1 MTAEWPLDPHAFA
14 AYYKFAPA
22 ALALRE
28 CIRLQ
33 AVRHLELPEPI
44 LDVGCGDGV
53 FARLAYPGKQ
63 TWGIDINPTELQRAQ
78 STHSYSTLICGNVCT
93 VDLPPR
99 FFGSAIANCSLEHV
113 PDLGAALRN
122 IHGALKPD
130 APFVLIVPTPTWTNR
145 LALVEALNKA
155 GFYGLGRAYG
165 ETLDQVFRH
174 VHMYDGPTWVRHL
187 EASGFD
193 RCEVTKIAQR
203 GVSWAFDALLWPSL
217 LGYVNKRMTGRWVL
231 LPRLRA
237 LTSDVVRLSLD
248 ALASRVPDAEEAAE
262 YLIVCRTRP

>member
-1 MTAEWPLDPHAFA
+1 MPHEWPLDPHSFSKYYAFA
-14 AYYKFAPA
+14 PT

-78 STHSYSTLICGNVCT
+78 GTHSYSTLICGNIST
-93 VDLPPR
+93 VDLPPQ

-113 PDLGAALRN
+113 PDLRAALRN
-122 IHGALKPD
+122 VRSALKPG
-130 APFVLIVPTPTWTNR
+130 APLVLIVPTPTWTRR
-145 LALVEALNKA
+145 LALTEALGKA
-155 GFYGLGRAYG
+155 GLHSLGNAWG
-165 ETLDQVFRH
+165 ELLDHVFRH
-174 VHMYDGPTWVRHL
+174 VHRIDAATWMRHL
-187 EASGFD
+187 EACGFEA
-193 RCEVTKIAQR
+193 CEVTMIAQR
-203 GVSWAFDALLWPSL
+203 GVSWAFDILLWPSL
-217 LGYVNKRMTGRWVL
+217 VGFLNKKLTGRWVL
-231 LPRLRA
+231 LPRLRF
-237 LTSDVVRLSLD
+237 LTSDLMRISLN

-262 YLIVCRTRP
+262 YLIVCKARP